1 MAKDAGDLRTPRDQ
15 MSRSA
20 PPAQSDKKRISL
32 LRLLGAF
39 LKIGSIGFGGGM
51 TVSPADELRQESLAR
66 LQTVLPFSARA

>member
-1 MAKDAGDLRTPRDQ
+1 

-20 PPAQSDKKRISL
+20 LPARSESEHISL

-51 TVSPADELRQESLAR
+51 AVIALMERENQSPQYGCTPANNAR
-66 LQTVLPFSARA
+66 DRFSY